1 VIAVSKFLSTLMP
14 QVIGCPRPT
23 ASRAVVDSAIDF
35 CSRSLVLTYALQPLP
50 TRVGDNTYWLELPE
64 QTALVQVLRAWYDD
78 TVLRPVTL
86 DSVYVSEAP
95 AGTPHSYYGEHLDID
110 EEYSLRLYPTP
121 DAVGSLLVRAALKP
135 IRNATLLNNQLYNDW
150 YEAIVDG
157 ALARL
162 CSLPGENFT
171 NPEVA
176 MSARIRARTAANDAR
191 RDALHA
197 KVQSPVSVTMRA
209 F

>member
-1 VIAVSKFLSTLMP
+1 
-14 QVIGCPRPT
+14 
-23 ASRAVVDSAIDF
+23 
-35 CSRSLVLTYALQPLP
+35 
-50 TRVGDNTYWLELPE
+50 
-64 QTALVQVLRAWYDD
+64 
-78 TVLRPVTL
+78 
-86 DSVYVSEAP
+86 
-95 AGTPHSYYGEHLDID
+95 
-110 EEYSLRLYPTP
+110 
-121 DAVGSLLVRAALKP
+121 
-135 IRNATLLNNQLYNDW
+135 LNNQLYNDW
-150 YEAIVDG
+150 HEAIVDG